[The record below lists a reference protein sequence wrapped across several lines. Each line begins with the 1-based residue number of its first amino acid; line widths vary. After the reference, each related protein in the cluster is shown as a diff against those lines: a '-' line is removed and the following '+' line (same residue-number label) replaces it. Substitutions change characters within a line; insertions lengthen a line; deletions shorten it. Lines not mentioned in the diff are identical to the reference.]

1 VTRFAAAI
9 AVLLGFFAPA
19 LVAPATAQDYPTR
32 PIHLIVSFGPG
43 GGADIVGRIL
53 GQSLAEKLGQPV
65 IIENRP
71 GAAGTIG
78 NEVVARAEKDGYTLG
93 IMTAGQIIAAAMNK
107 SLRYDTLTA
116 FDPIGQVA
124 TASLIIVTRPDFP
137 ANSVKELVD
146 MAKANPDKIVFASP
160 GFGATQHLSA
170 ELFKQTAGV
179 NMLHVPFRTSP
190 EAITALLGKQ
200 VDVLFDTVLAV
211 LGQVQSG
218 QLKAL
223 AVTGKDRFPIVPDV
237 PAAIASG
244 VLPGYDVTTWYG
256 FFTPR
261 GVPKEIIAKLNKA
274 LNESIAEP
282 AVRDRLIKAGVTVQG
297 STPEEFG
304 KFMADELARWN
315 KGPKRRCCLRLFR
328 YFRLFRTLFGPRCRA
343 RPGAGGANAQAQA
356 ALERRRDNPSRHFGG
371 AVARHRA

>member
-1 VTRFAAAI
+1 MTRFAAAI
-9 AVLLGFFAPA
+9 TVLLGLLAPA

-32 PIHLIVSFGPG
+32 PIRLVVSFGPG

-53 GQSLAEKLGQPV
+53 GQSLSEKLGQPV

-146 MAKANPDKIVFASP
+146 MARANPDKIVFASP

-315 KGPKRRCCLRLFR
+315 KVRE
-328 YFRLFRTLFGPRCRA
+328 A
-343 RPGAGGANAQAQA
+343 AGLQQQ
-356 ALERRRDNPSRHFGG
+356 
-371 AVARHRA
+371 

>member
-1 VTRFAAAI
+1 MTRFAL
-9 AVLLGFFAPA
+9 AVAFLLGLLAPA
-19 LVAPATAQDYPTR
+19 SAQGYPAR
-32 PIHLIVSFGPG
+32 PIRIVVSFGPG

-53 GQSLAEKLGQPV
+53 GQSLSEKLGQPV
-65 IIENRP
+65 IIENKP

-116 FDPIGQVA
+116 FDPVAQVA

-137 ANSVKELVD
+137 ANSVTELVAT
-146 MAKANPDKIVFASP
+146 AKANPDKIVFASP
-160 GFGATQHLSA
+160 GFGATQHLAA

-237 PAAIASG
+237 PAAISSG

-256 FFTPR
+256 VFAPR
-261 GVPKEIIAKLNKA
+261 GTPKDIIAKLNKA
-274 LNESIAEP
+274 LNESIAED
-282 AVRDRLIKAGVTVQG
+282 AVRERLIKAGVTVQG
-297 STPEEFG
+297 STPEAFG

-315 KGPKRRCCLRLFR
+315 KVRE
-328 YFRLFRTLFGPRCRA
+328 A
-343 RPGAGGANAQAQA
+343 AGIPQQ
-356 ALERRRDNPSRHFGG
+356 
-371 AVARHRA
+371 